1 MKKGLS
7 ELEFL
12 KYKIKV
18 LNKIGLAFSAETD
31 IDKLF
36 EMILAETINLT
47 GADAGSIYMVDHIE
61 GNEVLVFKNFINHS
75 SSTDF
80 KGETLKIDEQSMTG
94 YVALHGESILINN
107 LDEDGES
114 FPFKINKSYD
124 KRLRYKT
131 QNVLT
136 VPMKNNTNEVLGVLQ
151 ILNKKD
157 NFDFEL
163 LVESDFINHVIPFDE
178 DDIEMILSL
187 ASQTAVL
194 VERLSLN
201 QKLSRNV
208 SLTRTTLINFFNSM
222 KTAMSQI
229 GEDILDEQE
238 KFKKYATL
246 DPLTG
251 LMTKQEGVSFFK
263 QQLEFA
269 RFNGVKVV
277 VSFIDANDLKVV
289 NDNFG
294 HLAGDNL
301 LKNIG
306 QIIQDT
312 ARQNDIIFRYGGD
325 EFILI
330 FYNAD
335 LKAAERIWIRILSKL
350 EEFNNQSGLPYQL
363 SVSYGLSEY
372 DYRINQSIDE
382 LISEADKKMYEYKR
396 IYKQKKNSLM

>member
-1 MKKGLS
+1 
-7 ELEFL
+7 
-12 KYKIKV
+12 
-18 LNKIGLAFSAETD
+18 
-31 IDKLF
+31 
-36 EMILAETINLT
+36 
-47 GADAGSIYMVDHIE
+47 
-61 GNEVLVFKNFINHS
+61 EVLVFKNFINHS